1 MQNKIG
7 TIKNPLT
14 VIAIFSGTAE
24 ISGTAVL
31 PLLDSANQEMYI
43 WFLMAFPFTLIAL
56 FFITL
61 NWNHK
66 VLYAPSDFKDENNF
80 IDIVS
85 KATLQDKFEKLS
97 KNDEIEIKD
106 ESDTETESEVTTD
119 DLINNFKEVFSS
131 EITTKLDR
139 EKRKEFQK
147 LIHSKTIEESLFAEK
162 LVIEKLRNELNI
174 DIDTESKIE
183 LNKQKFIFDGLIQ
196 NDNQLT
202 VIEVKYFRELRTAL
216 SSRFNYTLAS
226 FEKLYINLNEEQ
238 KQNFSIILAIVTD
251 TPDKKIIEKLKDRI
265 KKHYNVNI
273 ILKVYE
279 YDELAKEVLT
289 QNS

>member
-1 MQNKIG
+1 MQDKIG

-14 VIAIFSGTAE
+14 VIAIFAGTAE

-31 PLLDSANQEMYI
+31 PLLNSENQEMYI

-97 KNDEIEIKD
+97 ENDELETQN
-106 ESDTETESEVTTD
+106 ELDTEIDSEVTTD
-119 DLINNFKEVFSS
+119 DLINNFKEIFST

-147 LIHSKTIEESLFAEK
+147 IIRNKTIEESLFAEK
-162 LVIEKLRNELNI
+162 LVLEKLRNELKVN
-174 DIDTESKIE
+174 IDTESKIE
-183 LNKQKFIFDGLIQ
+183 FNKHKYIFDGIIQ

-202 VIEVKYFRELRTAL
+202 GIEVKYFRELKSAL
-216 SSRFNYTLAS
+216 SPKFNYTLAS
-226 FEKLYINLNEEQ
+226 FENLYSNLNEEQ
-238 KQNFSIILAIVTD
+238 KHNFSIILAIVTD
-251 TPDKKIIEKLKDRI
+251 TPDENIIEKLKDRI
-265 KKHYNVNI
+265 QKYNDVNI

-279 YDELAKEVLT
+279 YDELAKDVLT